1 MIRRPAEA
9 KKSGRRLAPSFLP
22 EHDRPFFFFSFS
34 FLSRGD
40 RPDWWVVGRKKMRK
54 RWRDF
59 WRRDVVHREGLSVNF
74 FCKCESQD
82 GIFVV
87 RCLVLTGGDSVRKK
101 PKTSSQGGI
110 CGERFIFLYVSEF
123 SSQK

>member
-1 MIRRPAEA
+1 ME
-9 KKSGRRLAPSFLP
+9 SFL
-22 EHDRPFFFFSFS
+22 EE
-34 FLSRGD
+34 GCCAE
-40 RPDWWVVGRKKMRK
+40 
-54 RWRDF
+54 
-59 WRRDVVHREGLSVNF
+59 REIEREL

-110 CGERFIFLYVSEF
+110 CGERFMFLYVSEF
-123 SSQK
+123 SSQKKNMIITM